1 MRRYTRVVK
10 YRKKHQ
16 KLILLIK
23 IIAIWYFSVFFVSM
37 LTSGTQ
43 AYFNSQP
50 HSSVSINAADSWW
63 DGSELIFTGKNTQNV
78 KACAPEEISVE
89 IKNIGKDMYDSATFE
104 VYFTTTGKPQNPHGE
119 KVGEGVIEPL
129 NKDEVKDIVY
139 LAEENGF
146 YEFKAY
152 QHKDYEGENVEIWS
166 EKVHVNCNA
175 ANEEKDKGDEKEQNE
190 VESAPVNEDSKEE
203 VNKSVEDHQEKEQ
216 DEEGSKQEEKQQEEE
231 TGKEDEVQSVNEEQD
246 QSEDNVE
253 KENSNADSEKGL
265 ENKDSKGDLKGSEKD
280 SSKEENDETAD
291 SEE

>member
-1 MRRYTRVVK
+1 MRRYTRVIK

-16 KLILLIK
+16 NLILLTK

-63 DGSELIFTGKNTQNV
+63 DGSELIFTGKKTQNV

-89 IKNIGKDMYDSATFE
+89 IKNIGKDMYDSSIFE
-104 VYFTTTGKPQNPHGE
+104 VHFTTKGKPQNPHGE

-129 NKDEVKDIVY
+129 NTDEVKDLVF

-152 QHKDYEGENVEIWS
+152 QHEDYEGENVEIWS
-166 EKVHVNCNA
+166 EKVHLNCNA
-175 ANEEKDKGDEKEQNE
+175 AKEEKGKGKGKEKNE
-190 VESAPVNEDSKEE
+190 VESVPEVNEDNVEDDKEIDA
-203 VNKSVEDHQEKEQ
+203 DHQEKEQ
-216 DEEGSKQEEKQQEEE
+216 VEESSKQEEKPQEEE
-231 TGKEDEVQSVNEEQD
+231 TDKEDEAQSEQEQEQNEENL
-246 QSEDNVE
+246 EE
-253 KENSNADSEKGL
+253 KSNGDSEKGL
-265 ENKDSKGDLKGSEKD
+265 DNEASEDDQESSKEDST
-280 SSKEENDETAD
+280 KEENDETSE